1 MKDFVGTSRL
11 RTCRQG
17 LIFGLLFFSF
27 PLAALA
33 QSFAVNNLTA
43 DVPGAAANTDPNLVG
58 SVGLSRG
65 IIGKWW
71 VPNSGSATAT
81 LYDGNGVESALIV
94 NLPPVPGSSTPT
106 RATGTVFTGGISG
119 FNVSP
124 GNPALFMFVTLEGTI
139 LGWNPNVDLFNA
151 IVVVNRNGKASYT
164 GMTTAEI
171 GSAHYLYAVNALTE
185 RIEIFDINY
194 HMVSLGRDAFEDA
207 ELPDGF
213 FPFNLQNIGKD
224 VVVTYHRRKA
234 GEGDERQGWV
244 AIFDASGHFISRL
257 QPGPWLNAPWG
268 VTLAP
273 QDYGEFT
280 HMLLVAN
287 HGSGQIS
294 AFDPFSGKFVGY
306 MLDSNGNVISIDGL
320 WALAFADGGIADFT
334 SVMGPYNA
342 CYFTAGRQMGQHGL
356 FGSLIQVDTDQT
368 HDEE

>member
-1 MKDFVGTSRL
+1 MKHFAGKVVLRACARGFVS
-11 RTCRQG
+11 G
-17 LIFGLLFFSF
+17 LVFFSF
-27 PLAALA
+27 ALAALA
-33 QSFAVNNLTA
+33 QSFTINKLTA
-43 DVPGAAANTDPNLVG
+43 DVPGAAANTDPNLIG

-81 LYDGNGVESALIV
+81 LYDGNGVESPLIV

-106 RATGTVFTGGISG
+106 RATGTVFTGGITG

-124 GNPALFMFVTLEGTI
+124 GNPSLFMFVTLDGTI

-151 IVVVNRNGKASYT
+151 IVVVNRNGRASYT

-171 GSAHYLYAVNALTE
+171 GTAQYLYAVNALTE
-185 RIEIFDINY
+185 RIEIFDVNFRMLSFG
-194 HMVSLGRDAFEDA
+194 HDAFEDP
-207 ELPDGF
+207 EVPDGLV
-213 FPFNLQNIGKD
+213 PFNVQNLGNDI
-224 VVVTYHRRKA
+224 VVTYHRPRP
-234 GEGDERQGWV
+234 GDGDDAQGWV
-244 AIFDASGHFISRL
+244 AIFDARGHFVSRL
-257 QPGPWLNAPWG
+257 HPGPWLNAPWG

-287 HGSGQIS
+287 HGSGQIA
-294 AFDPFSGKFVGY
+294 AFDPFSGRFVGY
-306 MLDSNGNVISIDGL
+306 MLDPNGNVIHVDGL

-334 SVMGPYNA
+334 TVMGPYDA
-342 CYFTAGRQMGQHGL
+342 CYFTAGPQMGQHGL
-356 FGSLIQVDTDQT
+356 FGSLVPVDTDQT